1 MNHAY
6 RALAGCL
13 RRCWRPALLLV
24 LLLGSALGSRAQS
37 GPYGNEWIMSGQP
50 YYKIKVWRN
59 GLYHLDYAYLSKLGA
74 GTTAPTQLQ
83 LWRRGK
89 EVAVYQ
95 GGNSAALD
103 ASTFLEFYG
112 QRNDGALD
120 KDYYK
125 DSRDQA
131 NPHFSFFTDTAAYF
145 ITWGSRP
152 GKRMAQ
158 PAATGGAPHAWRLQT
173 TLKLHTDGYLDA
185 PNTTYLP
192 WLEPGEGFFSGLIY
206 QRSSSSVNDSLLRA
220 VATTATTLPRAEVVI
235 SGSSDPINGHHVVVR
250 AVSAAGTQRE
260 LGRLT
265 FPDFTY
271 GKGRY
276 VLQFGDIKPSGQVE
290 LNAEVYQNP
299 PSGVGD
305 GWRYAYSRLVVPQQV
320 VWFSDRA
327 SVAFEND
334 SLLTGPATYE
344 VDNVPAAVAGFDV
357 HDPWNVQR
365 VAPAAAQT
373 LGATARRYV
382 FPSATEQQT
391 RRLLLADES
400 HPLTPAPAQRVVF
413 RTLDPVKPNFVI
425 ITHPALQ
432 KASGAAPNAAQAYA
446 AYRAS
451 VAGGRYDTLMV
462 TAPLLY
468 DQFHYGE
475 RSVLALR
482 HFALWLAD
490 KSPVAQAK
498 YLLLLG
504 KGISPGTPLGSN
516 DYGLGYF
523 GQPSYNTTRFQG
535 EAGLDLVPIST
546 RAPSD
551 IFLSSDWPH
560 SNYTPRLIT
569 GRLVAQTPAEVMAY
583 LGKLKEYELSLAT
596 NLDAWHKDVV
606 QLVGGHSAADFAEF
620 GGYMDHYKK
629 QISSPLFGGNV
640 TTYRRTA
647 TDGGTVPFPIP
658 KQVNAGLQL
667 ISYFG
672 HGSPN
677 YAELQIGDIKDV
689 TIGYNNAGRYPIM
702 LYSGCGAGACFFP
715 TPTFGSDWVLAAN
728 KGAIGML
735 AETGFSYAYLI
746 HPMEQLSNQLLF
758 NDATWFGRPLA
769 EVQREVIRRLPTIA
783 PTADFNNAF
792 FANNSPE
799 AVQQLQTQLW
809 QGDPALRLFAP
820 PRPDLIASN
829 ATLSIAPVAGQTSVM
844 ATSAS
849 FVLNV
854 GVSNPARIT
863 RDSVEIRV
871 TRRYPNGNTDTYF
884 FNGLT
889 ASTKAFPQAFSRDTV
904 YAITLPNAGNVF
916 GDNVFTVDLD
926 YRNKIAELS
935 ETNNTATLRFSFLQS
950 GITLLAPSEFG
961 IVNSTQ
967 PRLVAQ
973 SNNLNEVL
981 RGYDVQVDSVATFD
995 SQALRSSTVTANT
1008 VVNYVPATLR
1018 STRDSTVWYWRVRFS
1033 TPSATEDK
1041 SWVTSSFRVITGAVA
1056 GSWSQSHSGQF
1067 RRDQL
1072 QGVAVAAP
1080 TNRWSFQG
1088 QPVPVQLRTAG
1099 GGLPGSGAT
1108 FLTAGGSI
1116 FTDISRPPYVSD
1128 CAVNVPN
1135 LLAVVLDHNTLQRI
1149 TVPGTGYPTCGQG
1162 GQTFYHFAYGGDTI
1176 SNINASQGTRDLLSR
1191 FMTSVPDGAYVL
1203 LVSENRVRFADPAL
1217 ASVRQLL
1224 ATTLGSKLIGQL
1236 KNGEP
1241 WAIVAEKRASGGRL
1255 LRELGPDASLGTPT
1269 YSQQIS
1275 LVDTLS
1281 TVGTS
1286 GQVLSTLIGPARQ
1299 WQSLFTQIKRESS
1312 TSAYTL
1318 SLLGVD
1324 AKNNET
1330 VLQADI
1336 KAKRLDLS
1344 GYSATT
1350 YPRMRLKLTLR
1361 DSVNRVPP
1369 QLRQWLLSYRGLPE
1383 GVVRRDLV
1391 AATAY
1396 DAATLA
1402 KQAVND
1408 GYLHFPV
1415 KFDNVAPDPFAKRL
1429 QLRVSL
1435 YDAANKLVTYPGSTT
1450 PVQTLITA
1458 PRDLGASDS
1467 VLTFPAA
1474 LVRLKVIGV
1483 FGTFT
1488 PVAMVNPQDSLQ
1500 NAQGQKIP
1508 LGQPEQIYFNNE
1520 LRLPPITVVDTNV
1533 PPTLDVAVDGRH
1545 ILNGELVSPTPV
1557 IAIQLKDEDRLRAIK
1572 DASYFTVYLQRADQA
1587 TATVVNVRD
1596 SNIIRFTVDSTSQK
1610 GSVAKLEYYPGKTG
1624 ALPDGVYTLRVQGR
1638 DPSGASS
1645 GTQDYQV
1652 KFEVVQASSITNVF
1666 PYPNPITSKAKFV
1679 FTVTGETLPTN
1690 MKIQIMTLTGKVV
1703 REIFMAELGPLHIGN
1718 NITDYAW
1725 DGTDQ
1730 YGDRL
1735 ANGTYLYRVLL
1746 DDPGSKF
1753 TQRATA
1759 GDKSF
1764 KNDWGKLV
1772 LLR

>member
-1 MNHAY
+1 MRYVYQAV
-6 RALAGCL
+6 AGGW
-13 RRCWRPALLLV
+13 RRSWRQALLLA
-24 LLLGSALGSRAQS
+24 LLLGSTLGGWAQS
-37 GPYGNEWIMSGQP
+37 GPYGNEWLVPGQP
-50 YYKIKVWRN
+50 YYKVKVWRN
-59 GLYHLDYAYLSKLGA
+59 GLYRLDFAYLSKLGA
-74 GTTAPTQLQ
+74 GATAPAQLQ
-83 LWRRGK
+83 LWRRGR

-120 KDYYK
+120 RDYYK

-158 PAATGGAPHAWRLQT
+158 PAAAGGTPHAWRLQT
-173 TLKLHTDGYLDA
+173 ALKLHVDGYLDA
-185 PNTTYLP
+185 PSITGVPNSTFMP
-192 WLEPGEGFFSGLIY
+192 WLEAGEGFFSGLVY
-206 QRSSSSVNDSLLRA
+206 QRAYSTINDSVLRA

-235 SGSSDPINGHHVVVR
+235 SGSSNPINGHHVVVR
-250 AVSAAGTQRE
+250 VVPPSGTQRA
-260 LGRLT
+260 LGQLN
-265 FPDFTY
+265 FPDFTAAR
-271 GKGRY
+271 GKY
-276 VLQFGDIKPSGQVE
+276 ALQFSDIRPDGLVE
-290 LNAEVYQNP
+290 LNSEVYQNP

-320 VWFSDRA
+320 VWFSNRA
-327 SVAFEND
+327 SVAFQND
-334 SLLTGPATYE
+334 SLLAGPATYE
-344 VDNVPAAVAGFDV
+344 VDGVPTAVAGFDV

-400 HPLTPAPAQRVVF
+400 RPLTPAPAQRITF
-413 RTLDPVKPNFVI
+413 RTIDPAKPNFII

-432 KASGAAPNAAQAYA
+432 KASGAAPNAAKAYA

-451 VAGGRYDTLMV
+451 AAGGRYDTLMV

-482 HFALWLAD
+482 HFALWMGD
-490 KSPVAQAK
+490 KSPATQAK

-504 KGISPGTPLGSN
+504 KGISPGAPLGTD

-523 GQPSYNTTRFQG
+523 GVPAGNTTRFQG
-535 EAGLDLVPIST
+535 EAGLDLVPTTT
-546 RAPSD
+546 RTPSD
-551 IFLSSDWPH
+551 LFLSNDWPH
-560 SNYTPRLIT
+560 DNYTPRLIT

-583 LGKLKEYELSLAT
+583 LGKMQEYELSLAN
-596 NLDAWHKDVV
+596 NLDAWHKNVV

-620 GGYMDHYKK
+620 GGYMDYYKK

-647 TDGGTVPFPIP
+647 TDVGTVPFPIP
-658 KQVNAGLQL
+658 TQVNAGLQL

-715 TPTFGSDWVLAAN
+715 TPTFGSDWVLAAS

-769 EVQREVIRRLPTIA
+769 EVQHEVIRRLPTLA
-783 PTADFNNAF
+783 PTANFNNSF
-792 FANNSPE
+792 YANNSPE

-829 ATLSIAPVAGQTSVM
+829 ATLSIAPVAGQPSVM
-844 ATSAS
+844 ATSTS

-871 TRRYPNGNTDTYF
+871 TRRYPDNTTATYL

-889 ASTKAFPQAFSRDTV
+889 PSTRAFPQAFGRDTV

-935 ETNNTATLRFSFLQS
+935 ETNNTATLHFAFLQS
-950 GITLLAPSEFG
+950 GITLLAPAEFG
-961 IVNSTQ
+961 VVNSSQ

-995 SQALRSSTVTANT
+995 SRALKSGTVTANT
-1008 VVNYVPATLR
+1008 VVSYVPPALL
-1018 STRDSTVWYWRVRFS
+1018 SARDSTVWYWRVRFS
-1033 TPSATEDK
+1033 APSATEDK
-1041 SWVTSSFRVITGAVA
+1041 SWVSSSFRVIGGAVA
-1056 GSWSQSHSGQF
+1056 GGWSQSHNGQF

-1088 QPVPVQLRTAG
+1088 QPTPMQLRTAG
-1099 GGLPGSGAT
+1099 GGLPGSSPT
-1108 FLTAGGSI
+1108 FLTAGGTI

-1128 CAVNVPN
+1128 CGVDVPN

-1149 TVPGTGYPTCGQG
+1149 TVPGTGYSTCGQG
-1162 GQTFYHFAYGGDTI
+1162 AQTFYHFAAGGDTLRNLN
-1176 SNINASQGTRDLLSR
+1176 SNQAYRDLLSR
-1191 FMTSVPDGAYVL
+1191 FMASVPDGAYVL
-1203 LVSENRVRFADPAL
+1203 LVSENRLRFADPAL
-1217 ASVRQLL
+1217 AGVRQLL

-1241 WAIVAEKRASGGRL
+1241 WAIVAEKQASGGRL

-1275 LVDTLS
+1275 LTDTLR

-1286 GQVLSTLIGPARQ
+1286 GQVLSTIIGPARQ

-1318 SLLGVD
+1318 SLVGID
-1324 AKNNET
+1324 AANNET
-1330 VLQADI
+1330 VLNADI

-1344 GYSATT
+1344 GFSATT

-1383 GVVRRDLV
+1383 GIVRRDLV
-1391 AATAY
+1391 AAAAY
-1396 DAATLA
+1396 DAATLT

-1415 KFDNVAPDPFAKRL
+1415 KFDNVAPDPFAQRL
-1429 QLRVSL
+1429 QLQVSL
-1435 YDAANKLVTYPGSTT
+1435 YDANNKLLTYPGTTT
-1450 PVQTLITA
+1450 PVQTLLTA
-1458 PRDLGASDS
+1458 PRDLGAGDS

-1488 PVAMVNPQDSLQ
+1488 PVAVVNPQL
-1500 NAQGQKIP
+1500 
-1508 LGQPEQIYFNNE
+1508 QPEQNYFNNE
-1520 LRLPPITVVDTNV
+1520 LRLPPITVADTNV

-1545 ILNGELVSPTPV
+1545 ILNGELVSPTPI

-1572 DASYFTVYLQRADQA
+1572 DASYFTVYLQRDGQVA
-1587 TATVVNVRD
+1587 TRVTDA
-1596 SNIIRFTVDSTSQK
+1596 SLLHFTVDSTSQK

-1679 FTVTGETLPTN
+1679 FTVTGDELPRN

-1718 NITDYAW
+1718 NLTDYAW

>member
-1 MNHAY
+1 MLY
-6 RALAGCL
+6 VYQALAGGG
-13 RRCWRPALLLV
+13 RRYGRWALLLA
-24 LLLGSALGSRAQS
+24 LLLGSTLGGRAQS
-37 GPYGNEWIMSGQP
+37 GPYGNEWIVPGQP
-50 YYKIKVWRN
+50 YYKVKVWRN
-59 GLYHLDYAYLSKLGA
+59 GLYRLDFAYLSKLGA
-74 GTTAPTQLQ
+74 GAVAPAQLQ
-83 LWRRGK
+83 LWRRGQ

-95 GGNSAALD
+95 GGNATALD

-112 QRNDGALD
+112 QRNDGVLD
-120 KDYYK
+120 RDYYK

-158 PAATGGAPHAWRLQT
+158 PTAAGGTPHAWRLQT

-185 PNTTYLP
+185 PSITSVPNSTFQP
-192 WLEPGEGFFSGLIY
+192 WLEVGEGFFSGLVY
-206 QRSSSSVNDSLLRA
+206 QRSSSTINDSVLRA
-220 VATTATTLPRAEVVI
+220 VATTATTLPRAEVVL

-250 AVSAAGTQRE
+250 AVSAAGAQRE
-260 LGRLT
+260 LGRLN
-265 FPDFTY
+265 FPNYTY
-271 GKGRY
+271 AKGKY
-276 VLQFGDIKPSGQVE
+276 TLQFSDIRPNGQVE
-290 LNAEVYQNP
+290 LNSEVYQGP

-327 SVAFEND
+327 SVAFQND

-344 VDNVPAAVAGFDV
+344 VDGVPAAVAGFDV

-382 FPSATEQQT
+382 FPSATAQQT

-400 HPLTPAPAQRVVF
+400 RPLTPAPAQRIAF
-413 RTLDPVKPNFVI
+413 RTIDPVKPTFVI
-425 ITHPALQ
+425 ITHPLLQ
-432 KASGAAPNAAQAYA
+432 KASGAAPNAAKAYA

-451 VAGGRYDTLMV
+451 TAGGRYDTLMV

-490 KSPVAQAK
+490 KSPAAQAK

-504 KGISPGTPLGSN
+504 KGISPGTPLGAG
-516 DYGLGYF
+516 DYNLGYF
-523 GQPSYNTTRFQG
+523 GTSSDNTTRFKG
-535 EAGLDLVPIST
+535 EAGLDLVPTTT
-546 RAPSD
+546 RTPSD
-551 IFLSSDWPH
+551 IFFSNDWPH
-560 SNYTPRLIT
+560 NNYTPRLIT
-569 GRLVAQTPAEVMAY
+569 GRLVAQTPGEVMAY
-583 LGKLKEYELSLAT
+583 LGKLQEYEASLT
-596 NLDAWHKDVV
+596 NNLDAWHKSVV
-606 QLVGGHSAADFAEF
+606 QLVGGHSAADFAQF
-620 GGYMDHYKK
+620 GSYMDYYKK
-629 QISSPLFGGNV
+629 QIAAPLFGGSV
-640 TTYRRTA
+640 ETYRRTA
-647 TDGGTVPFPIP
+647 TDGGTIPFPIP

-689 TIGYNNAGRYPIM
+689 TLGYANAGRYPIM
-702 LYSGCGAGACFFP
+702 MYSGCGAGACFFP
-715 TPTFGSDWVLAAN
+715 TSTFGSDWVLAAN

-735 AETGFSYAYLI
+735 AETGFSYAELI
-746 HPMEQLSNQLLF
+746 DPMEKLSNQLLF

-769 EVQREVIRRLPTIA
+769 EVQREVIRRLPITPSA
-783 PTADFNNAF
+783 GSFYNPFYLTASNPLPSA
-792 FANNSPE
+792 E
-799 AVQQLQTQLW
+799 ATQQLMTQFW

-820 PRPDLIASN
+820 PRPDLVASN
-829 ATLSIAPVAGQTSVM
+829 AALSIGPVVGQTSVM
-844 ATSAS
+844 ATSTS

-863 RDSVEIRV
+863 RDSIEIRV
-871 TRRYPNGNTDTYF
+871 TRRYPDASTATYV

-889 ASTKAFPQAFSRDTV
+889 PGSRAFPQAFGRDTV

-916 GDNVFTVDLD
+916 GDNLFTVELD

-935 ETNNTATLRFSFLQS
+935 ETNNTATLHFSFLQS

-961 IVNSTQ
+961 VVSSPQ

-973 SNNLNEVL
+973 SNNLNETL
-981 RGYDVQVDSVATFD
+981 RSYDVQVDSVSTFD
-995 SQALRSSTVTANT
+995 SKVLKTSMVSAGP
-1008 VVNYVPATLR
+1008 VVSYTPPTLL
-1018 STRDSTVWYWRVRFS
+1018 SARDSTVWYWRVRFS
-1033 TPSATEDK
+1033 APSATEDK
-1041 SWVTSSFRVITGAVA
+1041 NWVTSSFRVIGGAVA
-1056 GSWSQSHSGQF
+1056 GGWSQSHNGQF

-1072 QGVAVAAP
+1072 QGVAVAAA

-1088 QPVPVQLRTAG
+1088 QPAPVQLRTAG
-1099 GGLPGSGAT
+1099 GGRPGSGPT
-1108 FLTAGGSI
+1108 FLAAGGTI
-1116 FTDISRPPYVSD
+1116 LTDVSRPPYVSD
-1128 CAVNVPN
+1128 CGVNAPN
-1135 LLAVVLDHNTLQRI
+1135 LLAVVLDHNTLQRL

-1162 GQTFYHFAYGGDTI
+1162 NQKFYHFAYDGDTV
-1176 SNINASQGTRDLLSR
+1176 SNINNSQPTRDLLSR
-1191 FMTSVPDGAYVL
+1191 FMASVPDGAYVL
-1203 LVSENRVRFADPAL
+1203 LVSENRLRFADPAL
-1217 ASVRQLL
+1217 AGVRQLL

-1241 WAIVAEKRASGGRL
+1241 WVIVAEKRASGGRL
-1255 LRELGPDASLGTPT
+1255 LRELGPDATLGTPT

-1286 GQVLSTLIGPARQ
+1286 AQVVSTLIGPARQ
-1299 WQSLFTQIKRESS
+1299 WQSLFTQVKRESS
-1312 TSAYTL
+1312 TSDYTL

-1324 AKNNET
+1324 KNNHET
-1330 VLQADI
+1330 VLNANI
-1336 KAKRLDLS
+1336 KAQRLDLS
-1344 GYSATT
+1344 AYSAAT

-1391 AATAY
+1391 TAPAY

-1402 KQAVND
+1402 RQAVNE

-1415 KFDNVAPDPFAKRL
+1415 KFDNVAPDPFARRL
-1429 QLRVSL
+1429 QLQVSL
-1435 YDAANKLVTYPGSTT
+1435 VDAANRLVTYPGTST
-1450 PVQTLITA
+1450 PVQTFATA
-1458 PRDLGASDS
+1458 PRDLGAGDS
-1467 VLTFPAA
+1467 VLTFPAS
-1474 LVRLKVIGV
+1474 LVRLKVLGV

-1488 PVAMVNPQDSLQ
+1488 PVVMVNPQADSV
-1500 NAQGQKIP
+1500 K
-1508 LGQPEQIYFNNE
+1508 EQIYFNNE
-1520 LRLPPITVVDTNV
+1520 LRLPPITVVDNNV
-1533 PPTLDVAVDGRH
+1533 PPTLDVAIDGRH
-1545 ILNGELVSPTPV
+1545 ILNGELVSPTPIV
-1557 IAIQLKDEDRLRAIK
+1557 AIQLKDEDRLRAIK
-1572 DASYFTVYLQRADQA
+1572 NASYFTVYLQRNGQA
-1587 TATVVNVRD
+1587 ATQITDPNLLH
-1596 SNIIRFTVDSTSQK
+1596 FTVDSTSQK
-1610 GSVAKLEYYPGKTG
+1610 GSVAKLEYYPGKNG
-1624 ALPDGVYTLRVQGR
+1624 ALDNGVYTLRVQGR

-1645 GTQDYQV
+1645 GSQDYQV
-1652 KFEVVQASSITNVF
+1652 KFEVVKESSITNVF

-1679 FTVTGETLPTN
+1679 FTVTGESLPTN

-1703 REIFMAELGPLHIGN
+1703 REIFMAELGPLHIGS

-1753 TQRATA
+1753 SQRATA
-1759 GDKSF
+1759 GDKAF